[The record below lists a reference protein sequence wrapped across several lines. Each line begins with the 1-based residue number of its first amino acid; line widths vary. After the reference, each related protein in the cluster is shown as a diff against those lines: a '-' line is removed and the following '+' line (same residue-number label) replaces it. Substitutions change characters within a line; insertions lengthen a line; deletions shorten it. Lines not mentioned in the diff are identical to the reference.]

1 MMFPASGPHYPVTLQ
16 RSSAAAASK
25 LLRQVSPKSINTS
38 RELLLHVGGELD
50 NFAQP
55 SPPLARPGGVVL
67 SVDRCSANK

>member
-55 SPPLARPGGVVL
+55 TTGTAGG
-67 SVDRCSANK
+67 RGT